1 MAPTCPTCRRVH
13 DSGWVVALDRFGGA
27 EPRYLALG
35 AQTPPR
41 DTRAEAE
48 ADACAH
54 RATRP
59 GVQASTPAPDGAPSV
74 TTPPA
79 PAAAPVPAADEG
91 QGVGQA
97 SAGVEHI
104 FPAAE
109 WEACARAQAWQRWLA
124 EIECSLLTWQLDA
137 QVRAGCEDPRVWL
150 RRCIDELEGWAA

>member
-1 MAPTCPTCRRVH
+1 MTALTCPTCHRVH
-13 DSGWVVALDRFGGA
+13 DAGWVIALDRFGSA
-27 EPRYLALG
+27 PRYLALG

-41 DTRAEAE
+41 ATRAEAE

-59 GVQASTPAPDGAPSV
+59 GHLQASTPAPGAADPAE
-74 TTPPA
+74 PPA
-79 PAAAPVPAADEG
+79 PPAPPAADEG
-91 QGVGQA
+91 DDHGPA
-97 SAGVEHI
+97 SARAEHI

-109 WEACARAQAWQRWLA
+109 WEVCARAQAWQRWLA

-137 QVRAGCEDPRVWL
+137 QVRAGCEDPRLWL